1 PGQRYELHPEL
12 GVSRARQHDD
22 VAALDGAVLRQLE
35 AALST
40 EGEGGRTILVSA
52 MPPLMAACIPALSEL
67 KTVLRALLHYHL
79 GSHTL
84 RTRQLM
90 MELQQA

>member
-1 PGQRYELHPEL
+1 LHPEW
-12 GVSRARQHDD
+12 GVARALFHDE
-22 VAALDGAVLRQLE
+22 VTSLDGAVLRQLE
-35 AALST
+35 AALSPG
-40 EGEGGRTILVSA
+40 EGEGGHAGHATRAPA
-52 MPPLMAACIPALSEL
+52 MVPLMAACIPALSEL
-67 KTVLRALLHYHL
+67 KPVLRAMLHYHL